1 MTALRS
7 SMRTPQL
14 ETPTSSPILSSVS
27 ALQTTSSTSIFSNI
41 LGGQRR
47 WKSRGNTFQPNT
59 YKRKKRSGFL
69 ARMRTSAGRKIVAR
83 RRAKGRWY
91 LTY

>member
-1 MTALRS
+1 MTALRAS
-7 SMRTPQL
+7 SRLPQL
-14 ETPTSSPILSSVS
+14 ANPTSSPILSSVS
-27 ALQTTSSTSIFSNI
+27 ALAPTSTSIFSNL

-59 YKRKKRSGFL
+59 YKRKRRIGFL
-69 ARMRTSAGRKIVAR
+69 ARMRTPQGRKIVAR
-83 RRAKGRWY
+83 RKAKGRWY

>member
-7 SMRTPQL
+7 STRLPQL
-14 ETPTSSPILSSVS
+14 ENPTSSPILSSVS
-27 ALQTTSSTSIFSNI
+27 ALSPASTSIFSNI
-41 LGGQRR
+41 FGGQRR

-59 YKRKKRSGFL
+59 LKRKRRVGFL
-69 ARMRTSAGRKIVAR
+69 ARMRDRNGRKVVAR

>member
-1 MTALRS
+1 
-7 SMRTPQL
+7 
-14 ETPTSSPILSSVS
+14 
-27 ALQTTSSTSIFSNI
+27 
-41 LGGQRR
+41 QRR

-59 YKRKKRSGFL
+59 LKRKRRVGFL
-69 ARMRTSAGRKIVAR
+69 ARMRDRNGRKVVAR

>member
-1 MTALRS
+1 MSALRS
-7 SMRTPQL
+7 SARAPQL
-14 ETPTSSPILSSVS
+14 ETPTSSPILSSAF
-27 ALQTTSSTSIFSNI
+27 ALAPASTSIFSNL

-59 YKRKKRSGFL
+59 FKRKKRIGFL
-69 ARMRTSAGRKIVAR
+69 ARMRSKNGRKVVAR